1 MRKDYLNMHVFQ
13 YKNWCNPKSDRW
25 FFFQLWLSE
34 ELFIGRI
41 LSEKNL
47 GDTGLISEETEVL
60 FAQLNKR
67 AEAATGIDSVAGDS
81 LQYIDSVPVTRNHRN
96 IQLK

>member
-1 MRKDYLNMHVFQ
+1 M
-13 YKNWCNPKSDRW
+13 
-25 FFFQLWLSE
+25 
-34 ELFIGRI
+34 
-41 LSEKNL
+41 
-47 GDTGLISEETEVL
+47 EVL